1 MAIGHVCDSVSDS
14 SESSLAARSK
24 FLELACEGI
33 SKIAKAD
40 GKVSE
45 GEIAEIEKIFAEM
58 RLDSETREKA
68 VGHFRRSKN
77 SGETLGSV
85 ARRFC
90 ALFPSPEARESFF
103 ILILRRG
110 AQATANVN
118 RFREGR
124 ASAEARQRNWA

>member
-1 MAIGHVCDSVSDS
+1 MRLRGKFIGGVLGACFGGPIGVALGVAIGHVCDSVSDS

-40 GKVSE
+40 GRVSE

-77 SGETLGSV
+77 SGRDS
-85 ARRFC
+85 R
-90 ALFPSPEARESFF
+90 
-103 ILILRRG
+103 
-110 AQATANVN
+110 
-118 RFREGR
+118 
-124 ASAEARQRNWA
+124 